1 MNLTSLRLTFI
12 FITSEEEEKVEEE
25 RVKSQA
31 DQVKVKSVIEL
42 AGSFSPLLLFKAG
55 YEAKVRRKKG
65 IHFSGGHWTRKEDK
79 WCVHIV
85 KCTTTTTKMLLDKAV
100 HQRFFGA

>member
-1 MNLTSLRLTFI
+1 MSHVLKLTFI

-42 AGSFSPLLLFKAG
+42 AGSFSPLFLMPVLKQKYGAKRDPLLRWALDQ
-55 YEAKVRRKKG
+55 ERR
-65 IHFSGGHWTRKEDK
+65 
-79 WCVHIV
+79 
-85 KCTTTTTKMLLDKAV
+85 
-100 HQRFFGA
+100 